1 MDARQGILETATRL
15 FAAHG
20 FDGTSLQDIAD
31 EVGIR
36 KASLLYHFTSK
47 EKLRLAVL
55 DRLLDHWNDVLP
67 KLFMAS
73 LGGEPRFGT
82 IIKALVDF
90 FADDP
95 DRARLLVR

>member
-1 MDARQGILETATRL
+1 MEARKIILEVATRR

-31 EVGIR
+31 DVGIR
-36 KASLLYHFTSK
+36 KASLLYHFPSK

-67 KLFMAS
+67 KLLMAS
-73 LGGEPRFGT
+73 VVG
-82 IIKALVDF
+82 
-90 FADDP
+90 
-95 DRARLLVR
+95 